1 MNSKNRPDFATFA
14 IIRYSC
20 LKSTFCLEI
29 FVWKSDEIA
38 TLLAGAP
45 TQARHKL
52 SNSDKI
58 KTLELGQEQK
68 LSKRT
73 ETQK

>member
-1 MNSKNRPDFATFA
+1 LLGDF
-14 IIRYSC
+14 C
-20 LKSTFCLEI
+20 
-29 FVWKSDEIA
+29 WKSDEIA

-73 ETQK
+73 ENQKENKNQKIENPK